1 MFESSLDEL
10 LSKAARMK
18 RSRVLR
24 AKGKQIARKRKLAL
38 KRKATPEK
46 LKARAMKKARE
57 LIAKKILK
65 DRKKGELSLAGKEAL
80 EKKLSTKKAV
90 IKRIAKRILPKVRSA
105 EAERLKKRGEKNET
119 NN

>member
-46 LKARAMKKARE
+46 LKARAVSYTHMT
-57 LIAKKILK
+57 L
-65 DRKKGELSLAGKEAL
+65 
-80 EKKLSTKKAV
+80 TTTPYV
-90 IKRIAKRILPKVRSA
+90 
-105 EAERLKKRGEKNET
+105 
-119 NN
+119 

>member
-38 KRKATPEK
+38 KRKATP
-46 LKARAMKKARE
+46 
-57 LIAKKILK
+57 
-65 DRKKGELSLAGKEAL
+65 
-80 EKKLSTKKAV
+80 
-90 IKRIAKRILPKVRSA
+90 
-105 EAERLKKRGEKNET
+105 
-119 NN
+119 